1 VSAAVAQRTVVERR
15 AALGITQRRLAEV
28 AGVSRGGLALL
39 EVGLSG
45 SAAFRGTVERALDR
59 LERLAV
65 PPPVCANPECGA
77 VYARRYNWQVYCRAA
92 CGERARKLGLGR
104 RAVEVRAEEAAA
116 QLRRF
121 EETLRAAREGAA
133 PARSGLPVA
142 PAREDGWYW
151 ATAPA
156 QPTRAC
162 DLCGTHYRGAPA
174 WRRGSVAACA
184 AHDAWDVARWCAVH
198 PSAVAGRGGFGE

>member
-1 VSAAVAQRTVVERR
+1 VSATIAQRTVVERR
-15 AALGITQRRLAEV
+15 AALGITQRRLAEG

-39 EVGLSG
+39 EAGLSG

-59 LERLAV
+59 LERVAV

-77 VYARRYNWQVYCRAA
+77 VYARRYNWQVYCTSR

-121 EETLRAAREGAA
+121 EETLRAARESAA

-142 PAREDGWYW
+142 PGREDGWFC

-156 QPTRAC
+156 VPLSVCQM
-162 DLCGTHYRGAPA
+162 CGGHYRGTPA
-174 WRRGSVAACA
+174 WRHGHVEACA
-184 AHDAWDVARWCAVH
+184 AHDAWDVARWCAAH
-198 PSAVAGRGGFGE
+198 PAAVAGVGR